1 MDGESGYEIVRNLA
15 DNSLKTFFFA
25 VFDHSGSQGSSK
37 STITLWSKNTPPEIT
52 HDGFRNMHYQS
63 NDNNNNKRFDR
74 RLNKIRK
81 ESRQLQ
87 SEIKKLKNVGGNR
100 SLKKIGGKRLFLVC
114 YQAVAL
120 EINTDKYFFEKEII
134 LIKLSIIH

>member
-1 MDGESGYEIVRNLA
+1 
-15 DNSLKTFFFA
+15 
-25 VFDHSGSQGSSK
+25 
-37 STITLWSKNTPPEIT
+37 
-52 HDGFRNMHYQS
+52 MHYQS

-100 SLKKIGGKRLFLVC
+100 SLKKIGSERFFLVC

-120 EINTDKYFFEKEII
+120 EINTDK
-134 LIKLSIIH
+134 

>member
-1 MDGESGYEIVRNLA
+1 M
-15 DNSLKTFFFA
+15 
-25 VFDHSGSQGSSK
+25 
-37 STITLWSKNTPPEIT
+37 WSKNTPPEIT

-100 SLKKIGGKRLFLVC
+100 SLKKIGSERFFLVC

-120 EINTDKYFFEKEII
+120 EINTDK
-134 LIKLSIIH
+134 

>member
-1 MDGESGYEIVRNLA
+1 MP
-15 DNSLKTFFFA
+15 NST
-25 VFDHSGSQGSSK
+25 
-37 STITLWSKNTPPEIT
+37 N
-52 HDGFRNMHYQS
+52 DGFRNLNFRSKQA
-63 NDNNNNKRFDR
+63 NNNKRFDR

-120 EINTDKYFFEKEII
+120 EIETDK
-134 LIKLSIIH
+134 

>member
-1 MDGESGYEIVRNLA
+1 
-15 DNSLKTFFFA
+15 
-25 VFDHSGSQGSSK
+25 
-37 STITLWSKNTPPEIT
+37 
-52 HDGFRNMHYQS
+52 MHYQS
-63 NDNNNNKRFDR
+63 NDKNNNKRFDR

-100 SLKKIGGKRLFLVC
+100 SLKKIGGKRLFLVG

-120 EINTDKYFFEKEII
+120 EINRY
-134 LIKLSIIH
+134 